1 MKKNCTLFLTIMLLA
16 TLSAGC
22 GDKSTSEK
30 QRQTISD
37 ENTETTMD
45 ITDTADSTDTIDL
58 TDITDS
64 TDVADSDN
72 TANMQTPTIS
82 KVELNNTYTTRFG
95 EVNQITYP
103 AFSFDYPDTWTVIS
117 EEVTTSSE
125 IVKLMND
132 TGVTITYWNFGEMRD
147 LTGPTRDIYSVDVT
161 KVADASFIP
170 NSVQETDYSDLG
182 KFMVAKLK
190 DTGEHDTFD
199 SNESQ
204 EVQNKRVRYAL
215 LPESEAGEQEE
226 CLKVGLPTFSF
237 WYGSH
242 ISLIATTPNK
252 DFTEQE
258 EKEVIAIL
266 ASFRDNSCSTQ
277 YTNDYPE
284 SADSNT
290 AATID
295 ELWEKLAGEWTFEEY
310 IYLDKP
316 TSFKEHT
323 LELRYVDKKPCMSRI
338 YDTGAND
345 EFFYD
350 FEATDEFHYNAYIYK
365 KDNYGDDS
373 ANWEDDT
380 QLVWYSFDLS
390 NISNKELLVSYH
402 ILFDNGF
409 IDNHT
414 FKYSLKN

>member
-1 MKKNCTLFLTIMLLA
+1 MLLA
-16 TLSAGC
+16 TLSTGC
-22 GDKSTSEK
+22 GDKNTSEK
-30 QRQTISD
+30 QGQTISD
-37 ENTETTMD
+37 ENTENMMD
-45 ITDTADSTDTIDL
+45 ITDTADSTGTISL

-64 TDVADSDN
+64 TDVADSKN
-72 TANMQTPTIS
+72 TTNTQTPTIS

-95 EVNQITYP
+95 EVNQITFP
-103 AFSFDYPDTWTVIS
+103 AFSFDYPDNWTVTS

-161 KVADASFIP
+161 KIADASFIP
-170 NSVQETDYSDLG
+170 DTVQESDYSDLG
-182 KFMVAKLK
+182 KFMVAKLQN
-190 DTGEHDTFD
+190 TGEHDTFD
-199 SNESQ
+199 GNESQ

-215 LPESEAGEQEE
+215 LPESEVGEQEE

-266 ASFRDNSCSTQ
+266 ASFGDNSCSAQ

-310 IYLDKP
+310 IFLDKP
-316 TSFKEHT
+316 CHFNEHI
-323 LELRYVDKKPCMSRI
+323 LEFRYVDKKPCMRRI
-338 YDTGAND
+338 YDTGNND

-350 FEATDEFHYNAYIYK
+350 FEATDEFHYKIYK
-365 KDNYGDDS
+365 ERYT
-373 ANWEDDT
+373 ADDT
-380 QLVWYSFDLS
+380 QLYWYDLDLS
-390 NISNKELLVSYH
+390 NISNGELLMNYH
-402 ILFDNGF
+402 ILYDNGY
-409 IDNHT
+409 IDNHAL
-414 FKYSLKN
+414 KYSLKN